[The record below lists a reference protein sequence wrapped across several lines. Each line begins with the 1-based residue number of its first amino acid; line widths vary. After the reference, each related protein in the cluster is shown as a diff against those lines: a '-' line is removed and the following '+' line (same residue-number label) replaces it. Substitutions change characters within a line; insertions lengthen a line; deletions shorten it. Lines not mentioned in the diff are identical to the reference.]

1 MSGKTISKNISPI
14 DFTRR
19 ETTLVLAALCF
30 FSISI
35 GHTQTAW
42 VDQKFTDYT
51 AGATLNTTL
60 SPTLITN
67 VGSPT
72 LYTTITNDSDNNMA
86 RYQKTTSQTTGS
98 QVMFAFSPTNEMTA
112 RVSGYVSFKI
122 KQNINPTI
130 ATNSSLDVG
139 IGDNVI
145 TNNTSSN
152 AKRLIGI
159 SFYQSTSTNN
169 IQIKSGATTITNT
182 SYTNSTTYPKVQI
195 WFNDSDSTT
204 MPYTDPSGASQ
215 NLSTNSFVVYL
226 GTTLLT
232 PSASGTA
239 LTGASGASLS
249 IGKVGFSTA
258 SGGAI
263 DFNFDDVYAANSAP
277 ATASIPITSLTTASA
292 MNQYPFSFA
301 VLADGATSY
310 SASGLPNGL
319 SINPTTGVIS
329 GSPNVS
335 NVTAVFNAT
344 INVSGPGGI
353 TGTGPLAITVNA
365 YPASAPVITPSA
377 STASGN
383 VGVAFSY
390 QISASNTPRSYA
402 AANLPAGLNLNTTTG
417 LISGFPSTVGDTTV
431 TLTAENPAGTSF
443 SQDLTI
449 SIGIAPPNIFT
460 GANNSLNTSS
470 SWSLGST
477 PTASANP
484 GSYTDLVFSSSATSL
499 TTSSGNVFGKSWNV
513 TNGSSYS
520 FSSVSTAPTT
530 FKIGNNNP
538 VSSPFYNSV
547 AGSDNVLVYLTNG
560 SRVTLTATNTL
571 TSANSSTVAL
581 YNSGSMQIGSG
592 SIISILAPLIETGT
606 SAVVTKI
613 GSGKLLLGGSNSVS
627 GGFILQEGAIEAT
640 VPDSMGKGAV
650 TLNGGELNVS
660 GENAWVGSKALT
672 ISGGRATFSASNN
685 YTGVTTMTGG
695 TLQLSNV
702 AALGGSNTAGTF
714 TLSGGT
720 IEALVDYDLGHTWTT
735 STTVGSITFDKLD
748 GKTTTVNGPVTL
760 NATSGATLSLYKLA
774 SNANPSSV
782 VTKTGNGTLKLM
794 GGTPSGGW
802 IGNWQINAGTLYVN
816 TTSSGALGSNNAVV
830 MNGGNLLFSKGV
842 GSSGTYSGH
851 GQDTA
856 LSVLAETT
864 VTLDPNAATLASN
877 NTVSFTNLSVGTQT
891 IHVAKG
897 VNTKSSATDSSY
909 TDPQLSF
916 KTATL
921 TGQTTLD
928 VAANVETVM
937 QAGSG
942 TGGVTKIGAGKLSLS
957 SNPSIYAATATTA
970 LNGDAVSGFTITYAG
985 NPSFPYQTA
994 PTVTISAPASGT
1006 QATATATIDNGLV
1019 TGLTIVNP
1027 GSGYTVAPI
1036 VTIAG
1041 PGVPNSYS
1049 GSTTVNS
1056 GTLALSGS
1064 SASSITIGSA
1074 GVLQTALVTSNSATT
1089 TGSLIFNSGAK
1100 VRPVGTPTEIV
1111 YTLIT
1116 AGDGITGTP
1125 ALETS
1130 IQGYVLAVEG
1140 NSLVLRQ
1147 QVAKLT
1153 PTIIVTPSV
1162 GGYVYS
1168 GSIQGPGVNEVNKG
1182 GSTGGVTL
1190 SYAGTGSTTYGP
1202 SATPPINAGTYS
1214 LTATVASD
1222 SSYNEASSIPTAFTI
1237 SKATPTVSVPPNASA
1252 VTAGALLSSST
1263 LSGGTVTVV
1272 GTFAWTTP
1280 GTVVSTTASYPVT
1293 FTPTDGANYNTASS
1307 TASVTANPAGTT
1319 YSGWLSGGTASDAAF
1334 LDYVFGAV
1342 TAGTLD
1348 SSLKP
1353 TVAVIGGNL
1362 VLTYNV
1368 RQGTVGLTVMAQ
1380 TSADLATGAAG
1391 WGTSGVTD
1399 VAVGTPRTVNG
1410 VSVQQRTA
1418 SVSASGG
1425 KKFLRIQAVQA
1436 AP

>member
-1 MSGKTISKNISPI
+1 MNKKTILKFNSPKSFRPFASLALAILAVGAFGNSVQAQAWI
-14 DFTRR
+14 D
-19 ETTLVLAALCF
+19 EN
-30 FSISI
+30 FS
-35 GHTQTAW
+35 
-42 VDQKFTDYT
+42 
-51 AGATLNTTL
+51 
-60 SPTLITN
+60 
-67 VGSPT
+67 
-72 LYTTITNDSDNNMA
+72 
-86 RYQKTTSQTTGS
+86 
-98 QVMFAFSPTNEMTA
+98 
-112 RVSGYVSFKI
+112 
-122 KQNINPTI
+122 
-130 ATNSSLDVG
+130 
-139 IGDNVI
+139 
-145 TNNTSSN
+145 
-152 AKRLIGI
+152 
-159 SFYQSTSTNN
+159 
-169 IQIKSGATTITNT
+169 
-182 SYTNSTTYPKVQI
+182 TYPAG
-195 WFNDSDSTT
+195 S
-204 MPYTDPSGASQ
+204 A
-215 NLSTNSFVVYL
+215 
-226 GTTLLT
+226 
-232 PSASGTA
+232 PSASGRLVSVGPVVGLNGGIRMVKAATISSSDQRWRFSDAYDAATSRPQGYISFKIQYNSTSITSGNFLSWRLGVNTSAGLGTA
-239 LTGASGASLS
+239 ANSYLDFRFTHGLTANNLVMQSPGGNSTGQVTATISTTAPVIMKIWYNKTGSTMGYKDPSGVAKILNANSYVAYAGNTLLNPASTGSAMVTA
-249 IGKVGFSTA
+249 IGTDTTVGKMAFTVGTSNA
-258 SGGAI
+258 C
-263 DFNFDDVYAANSAP
+263 DFLIDDVYAADAP
-277 ATASIPITSLTTASA
+277 PVVTSIPISSLNSASG
-292 MNQYPFSFA
+292 MVGYPFAFS
-301 VLADGATSY
+301 VVADGATTFGGTGFP
-310 SASGLPNGL
+310 SGVA
-319 SINPTTGVIS
+319 INPSTGQIS
-329 GSPNVS
+329 GTPSESGSFTANLTCS
-335 NVTAVFNAT
+335 NSSGAT
-344 INVSGPGGI
+344 GSGTLTI
-353 TGTGPLAITVNA
+353 TIA
-365 YPASAPVITPSA
+365 PAPTSVPVIGSSP
-377 STASGN
+377 TASGN
-383 VGVAFSY
+383 VGVDFSY
-390 QISASNTPRSYA
+390 QITASNTPRSYA
-402 AANLPAGLNLNTTTG
+402 ATTLPAGLSLNTTTG
-417 LISGFPSTVGDTTV
+417 LISGIPTTVGDTTV
-431 TLTAENPAGTSF
+431 TLTAENPAGTSVP
-443 SQDLTI
+443 QDLTI

-460 GANNSLNTSS
+460 GSNASLNTST

-484 GSYTDLVFSSSATSL
+484 GSFTDLVFSSTATDL
-499 TTSSGNVFGKSWNV
+499 TTTSGNVFGKSWNV
-513 TNGSSYS
+513 TNGSQYK
-520 FSSVSTAPTT
+520 FSSVATNVTT

-538 VSSPFYNSV
+538 VSTPFYNSV
-547 AGSDNVLVYLTNG
+547 AGSNNVLVYLVNG
-560 SRVTLTATNTL
+560 SSLTFSPSNTTTATP
-571 TSANSSTVAL
+571 SSLASL
-581 YNSGSMQIGSG
+581 YNSGTLQIGSG
-592 SIISILAPLIETGT
+592 SILRFQAPLGETGG
-606 SAVVTKI
+606 SFSVTKL
-613 GSGKLLLGGSNSVS
+613 GSGTLSLEAANTYSGGTIVSEGVVNATVSNSLS
-627 GGFILQEGAIEAT
+627 AGAIT
-640 VPDSMGKGAV
+640 V
-650 TLNGGELNVS
+650 NGGELNVS

-735 STTVGSITFDKLD
+735 NTTVGSITFDKLD

-802 IGNWQINAGTLYVN
+802 IGNWQINAGTLFVN

-942 TGGVTKIGAGKLSLS
+942 TGGVTKIGAGKLRLS
-957 SNPSIYAATATTA
+957 SNPSIYAATATTT

-1027 GSGYTVAPI
+1027 GSGYTVAPT

-1041 PGVPNSYS
+1041 PGVPNSFS
-1049 GSTTVNS
+1049 GPTTVNS

-1064 SASSITIGSA
+1064 NASSITIGSS
-1074 GVLQTALVTSNSATT
+1074 GVLELALVTSNSPTT
-1089 TGSLIFNSGAK
+1089 TGSLIFGSGAK
-1100 VRPVGTPTEIV
+1100 VRPVGAPTESA

-1116 AGDGITGTP
+1116 AGVAITGTP
-1125 ALETS
+1125 DLETS
-1130 IQGYVLAVEG
+1130 IPGYVLAVEG